1 MTEESIGTA
10 RLDLVADT
18 SEFVVGVEA
27 AKKATTDLGR
37 ATQQSAKVAADG
49 IAKTNAA
56 AKSTADAIRGSA
68 NAVEQNTKRQI
79 NSLEKLARTYGLTRE
94 EQIRYRIETQT
105 TGDVQK
111 RLLSIFDQQVA
122 KVNSSGR
129 ALDAYGMSAKQTAAA
144 LRGVPAQLTDI
155 FTGLA
160 TGQRPINILL
170 QQGGQLKDMFG
181 GIVPAIRAVGGAVAG
196 LINPFTL
203 TAAAVVGLGVAW
215 NKAND
220 EAEAFNKALILSGNA
235 AGLTRQQLE
244 GVAASIANTT
254 DATQGKVSEALAKVA
269 ASGQFTAKQ
278 MQMVAQAAVEM
289 QQATGQSIEKTVQD
303 FASLKGDPLD
313 GILKLNDA
321 IGDGTNV
328 VRFLTQAQAEEIA
341 KLKEQGDTAG
351 ATDLAFKALFD
362 GINSRAPQ
370 AAQQMSL
377 LGGVLHTI
385 SVEAKQDL
393 DAIVGFFRGADEG
406 IRSFVLTHEKMLR
419 SVGNVAAALPSN
431 IFGNAQ
437 LDVLNSTIDAAK
449 RASRPTFSNVT
460 DGSGAADASKI
471 HAREEAQQEFDRLA
485 LSNLS
490 KREKL
495 ENEIKDIREKGL
507 AAGKSQLAIDTAV
520 ANARARYA
528 ESQKKGNSGA
538 GIESATSKNAIQAF
552 EDQLKKEQGLIANQT
567 QVLEANYAARN
578 ITVAAY
584 YKEQKRLA
592 QENTDVQV
600 KALEGEIAALNARNV
615 KGKVSIENATQI
627 AQKEAELAKV
637 RADGATKL
645 EVLNIQEAAQLKQ
658 RQQLLTSYNDALK
671 QTEDT
676 LKDELD
682 NQVLRISM
690 GEREFEMRSRINQ
703 ILRQQSKELLDLA
716 RARDADP
723 ANADLYDKQAAALEA
738 SVQRQVQAVRDG
750 YKAMSEAQANWSN
763 GAIKAFTDYAD
774 AANDVAGQTYGIFS
788 DALHG
793 LEDVFVD
800 FFTKGKADWKG
811 FFDGI
816 AAEITR
822 FVVRQQLSKLAQK
835 FLPGLTGDQGDSSA
849 SALSGAAGQLAAS
862 ATPLY
867 GAAAALSASAS
878 ALAAAG
884 GAQGIS
890 GGATTGGSGGWI
902 DALFSLFSS
911 GGGEQWYAN
920 GGAFSRGQEVQ
931 AFAYGGVV
939 SSPTNFGMS
948 GGRLGL
954 MGEAGPEAILP
965 LHRGPDGKLGVRMEA
980 ANEPQRTGPTV
991 VQQTVLVQGRIDSR
1005 TASQFAQATARE
1017 QNRASS
1023 RNR

>member
-1 MTEESIGTA
+1 MADETIGTA
-10 RLDLVADT
+10 RLDIVVDT
-18 SEFVVGVEA
+18 SQFVSGVEA
-27 AKKATTDLGR
+27 AKKSTADLGR
-37 ATQQSAKVAADG
+37 ATQQSVKQVADG
-49 IAKTNAA
+49 ISKTNAA
-56 AKSTADAIRGSA
+56 AKSVADAARGAS
-68 NAVEQNTKRQI
+68 NSIEQNSRRQVASLERQI
-79 NSLEKLARTYGLTRE
+79 ATFGKSRE
-94 EQIRYRIETQT
+94 EVIRWRIEQQT
-105 TGDVQK
+105 SGAVAE
-111 RLLSIFDQQVA
+111 RLTKQLNAQVSAFDR
-122 KVNSSGR
+122 S
-129 ALDAYGMSAKQTAAA
+129 GMSARAQAAA

-160 TGQRPINILL
+160 TGQRPLSILL

-181 GIVPAIRAVGGAVAG
+181 GIVPAARAVGGAIANLVTPYT
-196 LINPFTL
+196 I
-203 TAAAVVGLGVAW
+203 AAAAIVGLGVAW
-215 NKAND
+215 HKASE
-220 EAEAFNKALILSGNA
+220 EAEGFNKALVLSGNA

-244 GVAASIANTT
+244 ATAAAIANTT
-254 DATQGKVSEALAKVA
+254 HTTQGQVSEALAQVA
-269 ASGQFTAKQ
+269 ASGQFTAQQ
-278 MQMVAQAAVEM
+278 MQMVAQAAVLM
-289 QQATGQSIEKTVQD
+289 QQATGQSIEKTIQD

-328 VRFLTQAQAEEIA
+328 VRFLSQAQAEEIA

-351 ATDLAFKALFD
+351 ATELAFKALFD

-370 AAQQMSL
+370 AAQQMSIFST
-377 LGGVLHTI
+377 VLQRI
-385 SVEAKQDL
+385 KDEAKADL
-393 DAIVGFFRGADEG
+393 DAVVGFFRGADEG
-406 IRSFVLTHEKMLR
+406 VRRFTLEHEALLR
-419 SVGNVAAALPSN
+419 SLGKMAQFAPFN
-431 IFGNAQ
+431 IFGKATNDTVGAM
-437 LDVLNSTIDAAK
+437 IDAAK
-449 RASRPTFSNVT
+449 TAARASFSNVT
-460 DGSGAADASKI
+460 DGSGSADSGAIRRRQQAS
-471 HAREEAQQEFDRLA
+471 QDFDQLA

-495 ENEIKDIREKGL
+495 ENEIKEIREKGI
-507 AAGKSQLAIDTAV
+507 AAGKSEAEIDKAIT
-520 ANARARYA
+520 NARARYA
-528 ESQKKGNSGA
+528 ESQKKDRSGA
-538 GIESATSKNAIQAF
+538 GIESATAKNAVQAF

-600 KALEGEIAALNARNV
+600 KALEGEIAALSARNV

-690 GEREFEMRSRINQ
+690 GEREFEVRSRINQ
-703 ILRQQSKELLDLA
+703 ILRQQSKELLELA

-738 SVQRQVQAVRDG
+738 SVARQVQAVRDG
-750 YKAMSEAQANWSN
+750 YRAMSEAQANWAN
-763 GAIKAFTDYAD
+763 GALKAFADYRD

-793 LEDVFVD
+793 LEDVLTD

-811 FFDGI
+811 FFDSI

-822 FVVRQQLSKLAQK
+822 FVIRQQLNKLIQK
-835 FLPGLTGDQGDSSA
+835 FIPGMQGEGGDSA
-849 SALSGAAGQLAAS
+849 SALSGAAASLAAS

-884 GAQGIS
+884 GAQS
-890 GGATTGGSGGWI
+890 GGGSTGSGGGGWLSALFGLFGGGSG
-902 DALFSLFSS
+902 
-911 GGGEQWYAN
+911 EQIYAN
-920 GGAFSRGQEVQ
+920 GGAFEGGVQ
-931 AFAYGGVV
+931 KFAYGGVV

-980 ANEPQRTGPTV
+980 ANEPVRSGPAVVNQTV
-991 VQQTVLVQGRIDSR
+991 VVQGRIDSR
-1005 TASQFAQATARE
+1005 TADQLAQSTARA

>member
-27 AKKATTDLGR
+27 AKKATADLGR

-56 AKSTADAIRGSA
+56 AKTTADALKGAASS
-68 NAVEQNTKRQI
+68 VEQNSRRQI
-79 NSLEKLARTYGLTRE
+79 ASLEKQIATLGLAKD
-94 EQIRYRIETQT
+94 QVIAYRIATQT
-105 TGDVQK
+105 SGDVAA
-111 RLLSIFDQQVA
+111 RLTEKLNAQRAALSKSGDAISGNA
-122 KVNSSGR
+122 K
-129 ALDAYGMSAKQTAAA
+129 SAKELQFAM
-144 LRGVPAQLTDI
+144 RGLPAQLTDI
-155 FTGLA
+155 VTGLA
-160 TGQRPINILL
+160 SGQRPLSILF

-181 GIVPAIRAVGGAVAG
+181 GIVPAARALGGAV
-196 LINPFTL
+196 LDLVNPFTI

-215 NKAND
+215 REANK
-220 EAEAFNKALILSGNA
+220 EAEGFNKAIILSGGA
-235 AGLTRQQLE
+235 AGASRQKLE
-244 GVAASIANTT
+244 EMAASVAKTT
-254 DATQGKVSEALAKVA
+254 NATQGQASAALAEVA

-278 MQMVAQAAVEM
+278 MQMVAQAAIEM
-289 QQATGQSIEKTVQD
+289 QQATGQSIKKTVQD

-328 VRFLTQAQAEEIA
+328 VHFLTQAQADQIA
-341 KLKEQGDTAG
+341 KLKEQGREAE

-370 AAQQMSL
+370 ASEQMSL
-377 LGGVLHTI
+377 LGGVLHSI
-385 SVEAKQDL
+385 SVAAHQDL
-393 DAIVGFFRGADEG
+393 DAVVGFFRGADEG
-406 IRSFVLTHEKMLR
+406 IRSFILSHEKALR
-419 SVGNVAAALPSN
+419 SMGNLAAALPGN

-437 LDVLNSTIDAAK
+437 LDVLNSVIDTAK
-449 RASRPTFSNVT
+449 HKNRPNFSNVT
-460 DGSGAADASKI
+460 GGEEVDSQETKEAIAFKDRYLT
-471 HAREEAQQEFDRLA
+471 REENKKKAIAELDRLRSHYTQQEY
-485 LSNLS
+485 
-490 KREKL
+490 
-495 ENEIKDIREKGL
+495 DILRK
-507 AAGKSQLAIDTAV
+507 
-520 ANARARYA
+520 
-528 ESQKKGNSGA
+528 
-538 GIESATSKNAIQAF
+538 GIEERFKPPKTPNNGIEGATAKQNVQAF
-552 EDQLKKEQGLIANQT
+552 EDQLRKEQGLIANQT

-578 ITVAAY
+578 ITVANY
-584 YKEQKRLA
+584 YKEQRRLTQEGTDA
-592 QENTDVQV
+592 QI
-600 KALEGEIAALNARNV
+600 KALEGEIAALSARNV
-615 KGKVSIENATQI
+615 HGKVSIQNATEI

-645 EVLNIQEAAQLKQ
+645 EVLNIQEAAQIKQ

-676 LKDELD
+676 LHDELD
-682 NQVLRISM
+682 NQVARISM

-738 SVQRQVQAVRDG
+738 SVARQVQAVRDG
-750 YKAMSEAQANWSN
+750 YREMSEAQANWSN

-822 FVVRQQLSKLAQK
+822 FIVRQQLSKLAQK

-890 GGATTGGSGGWI
+890 GGATTGGSGSWI
-902 DALFSLFSS
+902 DSLFSLFSS
-911 GGGEQWYAN
+911 GGGEQWYAA
-920 GGAFSRGQEVQ
+920 GGAFENGVQ
-931 AFAYGGVV
+931 KFAYGGVV

-991 VQQTVLVQGRIDSR
+991 VQQTVYVQGRIDSR